1 MTAEERER
9 LQRWEQAGQLVL
21 GLTHDFNNTA
31 TCVLEELVRL
41 ERQLQLVRE
50 VLPAAGV
57 AAVDAC
63 DRSVAWVG
71 NAIQAAVTQMRELQ
85 RLYHPDPGPRPPEGA
100 DLVEAARRALDLLG
114 GRVQVLA
121 QLHGSGPIPAAVNAQ
136 MLLRVLVNLL
146 LNASD
151 AFSPEAPAPRI
162 RLQMRLEARRAIC
175 DVSDNG
181 PGVPREI
188 RERLFQ
194 PFTTTRAAGGGTG
207 LGLAV
212 SRELIRG
219 AGGDLCLL
227 ETGPAGTVFRLWLPA
242 IADDAGRA
250 GRPAPVAEILA
261 TAVPAARPR
270 PCAPPDR

>member
-1 MTAEERER
+1 MTGEERER

-31 TCVLEELVRL
+31 TCVLDELVRL

-50 VLPAAGV
+50 VLPAAGS
-57 AAVDAC
+57 AAIDAC
-63 DRSVAWVG
+63 DRSVAWVA
-71 NAIQAAVTQMRELQ
+71 NAIQAAVAQMRELQ

-100 DLVEAARRALDLLG
+100 NLAEAARRALNLLG

-121 QLHGSGPIPAAVNAQ
+121 QLHGSAPIRAAVKAQ
-136 MLLRVLVNLL
+136 TLVRVLVNLL
-146 LNASD
+146 LNAID
-151 AFSPEAPAPRI
+151 AFGPEAPAPRI
-162 RLQMRLEARRAIC
+162 RLQMRLEAGRAIC

-181 PGVPREI
+181 PGVSPEI

-194 PFTTTRAAGGGTG
+194 PFTTTRAAAGGTG

-212 SRELIRG
+212 SRDLIRG
-219 AGGDLCLL
+219 AGGDLLLL

-242 IADDAGRA
+242 IAEEA
-250 GRPAPVAEILA
+250 RPPGKAVPVAEILA
-261 TAVPAARPR
+261 TAVPASRPR
-270 PCAPPDR
+270 PCAPPAR